1 MFKQTIQIIVA
12 LLFAGAAS
20 FLLAVSPLLGLL
32 VCLAL
37 LLVFLLFLNLELG
50 LILVIASLVL
60 GQVARIP
67 LPGTTASFLPNDLL
81 IPIMLL
87 AWVSRKLLAQKFQI
101 KSTPLNFPLFAFLGI
116 AFVSLV
122 WAARD
127 LVFAEIL
134 TASLYLVRFLE
145 YALLF
150 YLILDLVRDKK
161 QIQKYVKFILICAL
175 LLAFLGFLQY
185 IFIPDFSG
193 MAGKAGWDPH
203 VKRLLSTWFDPNFIG
218 GFFVLI
224 LSFILSFSLY
234 TKRKRVRIL
243 LFALGLIFFAALILT
258 YSRSAFLALVAVIFV
273 IGTLRSKKLLLIG
286 CLALLLLVVFSGRLQ
301 ARLVGAVELDITAR
315 HRINSWLSTLK
326 IARDN
331 LFLGVGFNAFKY
343 AQIEY
348 GTIGLLGSHSDFGS
362 DSTLL
367 TVLVTTGIFGL
378 LAYLWLLGAG
388 FKVCWRAFRRGKSNF
403 EQALGLGMFSGL
415 AGLLIHSQFTNSLL
429 YPHFMELF
437 WLFLALIIATR
448 KTQMSLRASPELV
461 EGRPKQSHRLS
472 S

>member
-1 MFKQTIQIIVA
+1 MSKRIIQIIVA

-60 GQVARIP
+60 GQVVRIP

-81 IPIMLL
+81 IPMMLL
-87 AWVSRKLLAQKFQI
+87 VWVFRKLLAQKFQI
-101 KSTPLNFPLFAFLGI
+101 KNTPLNLPLFAFLGI

-122 WAARD
+122 WGARD
-127 LVFAEIL
+127 LSFTEALV
-134 TASLYLVRFLE
+134 ASLYLVRFLE
-145 YALLF
+145 YALFF

-175 LLAFLGFLQY
+175 VLAFLGFLQY
-185 IFIPDFSG
+185 VFVPDFSG

-224 LSFILSFSLY
+224 LGFILSFLLY
-234 TKRKRVRIL
+234 AKRKRVRIL
-243 LFALGLIFFAALILT
+243 LLAFGLILFAALILT
-258 YSRSAFLALVAVIFV
+258 YSRSAFLALVAVIV
-273 IGTLRSKKLLLIG
+273 VLGILKSRKMLIVG
-286 CLALLLLVVFSGRLQ
+286 CIILLLLVVFSERLQ
-301 ARLVGAVELDITAR
+301 ARLAGAVSIDVTAKA
-315 HRINSWLSTLK
+315 RIDSWLSTLE

-348 GTIGLLGSHSDFGS
+348 GTIGLAGSHSDFGS

-388 FKVCWRAFRRGKSNF
+388 FRVCWRALRRGKSDF
-403 EQALGLGMFSGL
+403 EKALGLGMFSGL
-415 AGLLIHSQFTNSLL
+415 AGLLVHSQFTNSLL

-437 WLFLALIIATR
+437 WLFLALIIAAR
-448 KTQMSLRASPELV
+448 KTKMFHS
-461 EGRPKQSHRLS
+461 
-472 S
+472 